1 MNNQLTVAE
10 QPQIKKFNHEMFG
23 ELEVLVKDGKE
34 YLPATDVATTLEYA
48 IPRKAVLDHCDEAGV
63 LTWNVGVV
71 TGVKKDGTPATQTVQ
86 KKFITI
92 GNVSR
97 LIIAASKQ
105 SKNPLIKEK
114 AKQYERWIFDEVIPS
129 IHKHGAYMKPKA
141 MDAKESIL
149 ANMQVTLLLNKEV
162 STVKEDL
169 EGVKADVKDLRENAS
184 LSAIECEEISK
195 SVRKL
200 GVSLLGGKHS
210 NAYRNRSTRNKVYK
224 DIYRELHRHFDVKS
238 HKAIKRRHLD
248 LAKNKIVE
256 YQLPIVLSEEIH
268 MVNSQIDFSEISQ

>member
-1 MNNQLTVAE
+1 
-10 QPQIKKFNHEMFG
+10 
-23 ELEVLVKDGKE
+23 
-34 YLPATDVATTLEYA
+34 
-48 IPRKAVLDHCDEAGV
+48 
-63 LTWNVGVV
+63 
-71 TGVKKDGTPATQTVQ
+71 
-86 KKFITI
+86 
-92 GNVSR
+92 
-97 LIIAASKQ
+97 
-105 SKNPLIKEK
+105 
-114 AKQYERWIFDEVIPS
+114 
-129 IHKHGAYMKPKA
+129 MKPKA